1 MVSISCVFL
10 HYLLIR
16 QFYKGFTMKS
26 KLVLLIIA
34 LLIVAGFIFFK
45 NYNSIQ
51 TQDEKVAA
59 SWSEVI
65 NQYKRRAD
73 LVPNLVNTV
82 KGYATHEKE
91 VFTQVTDARA
101 KVGSIQLNADQL
113 TDPALFS
120 KFQQAQSEL
129 SSALSRLIAVSEN
142 YPELK
147 ANTLYQDLMSQ
158 LEGTENRIAVARGRY
173 IEAVQNFN
181 IYIRQLPTKWVADVL
196 GVKPKQQFSVENEKQ
211 ISNAPAVNFG

>member
-1 MVSISCVFL
+1 
-10 HYLLIR
+10 
-16 QFYKGFTMKS
+16 MKS

-65 NQYKRRAD
+65 NQYKRRSD

-181 IYIRQLPTKWVADVL
+181 TYIRQLPTKWVADVL

>member
-1 MVSISCVFL
+1 
-10 HYLLIR
+10 
-16 QFYKGFTMKS
+16 MKS

-211 ISNAPAVNFG
+211 ISNAPAVNLG

>member
-1 MVSISCVFL
+1 
-10 HYLLIR
+10 
-16 QFYKGFTMKS
+16 MKS
-26 KLVLLIIA
+26 KSLLVILVLII
-34 LLIVAGFIFFK
+34 IGGFIFFK
-45 NYNSIQ
+45 DYNSIQ
-51 TQDEKVAA
+51 TQDEAVAA

-91 VFTQVTDARA
+91 VLTQVTDARA
-101 KVGSIQLNADQL
+101 KVGSVQINADQL

-120 KFQQAQSEL
+120 KFQQAQSDL

-142 YPELK
+142 YPDLK

-158 LEGTENRIAVARGRY
+158 LEGTENRITVARGRY
-173 IEAVQNFN
+173 IETVKNFN
-181 IYIRQLPTKWVADVL
+181 SYIRTLPTKWVADIL
-196 GVKPKQQFSVENEKQ
+196 GQQPKQQFTVDNEKQ
-211 ISNAPAVNFG
+211 ISDAPAVNFGQ

>member
-1 MVSISCVFL
+1 
-10 HYLLIR
+10 
-16 QFYKGFTMKS
+16 MKS
-26 KLVLLIIA
+26 KLF
-34 LLIVAGFIFFK
+34 LLIVILIIIGAFLFFK
-45 NYNSIQ
+45 DYNSIQ

-59 SWSEVI
+59 SWSEVV

-82 KGYATHEKE
+82 KGYASHEKD

-101 KVGSIQLNADQL
+101 KVGSIQINADQL
-113 TDPALFS
+113 SDPALFS

-129 SSALSRLIAVSEN
+129 TSALSRLIAVSEN

-158 LEGTENRIAVARGRY
+158 LEGTENRITVARGRY
-173 IEAVQNFN
+173 IETVQSFN
-181 IYIRQLPTKWVADVL
+181 TYIRQLPTKWIANVI
-196 GVKPKQQFSVENEKQ
+196 GVQPKQQFTVENEQQ
-211 ISNAPAVNFG
+211 ISNPPAVNFGQ

>member
-1 MVSISCVFL
+1 
-10 HYLLIR
+10 
-16 QFYKGFTMKS
+16 MKS
-26 KLVLLIIA
+26 KLLLLI
-34 LLIVAGFIFFK
+34 LILIIVGGFFFFK
-45 NYNSIQ
+45 DYNSIQ

-59 SWSEVI
+59 SWSEVV

-82 KGYATHEKE
+82 KGYATHEKD

-101 KVGSIQLNADQL
+101 KVGSIQINADQL
-113 TDPALFS
+113 SDPALFS

-158 LEGTENRIAVARGRY
+158 LEGTENRITVARGRY
-173 IEAVQNFN
+173 IETVQSFN
-181 IYIRQLPTKWVADVL
+181 TYIRQLPTKWIANII
-196 GVKPKQQFSVENEKQ
+196 GVQPKQQFSVENEQQ
-211 ISNAPAVNFG
+211 ISNPPAVNFGQ

>member
-1 MVSISCVFL
+1 
-10 HYLLIR
+10 
-16 QFYKGFTMKS
+16 MKS
-26 KLVLLIIA
+26 KLLLLI
-34 LLIVAGFIFFK
+34 LILIIVGGFFFFK
-45 NYNSIQ
+45 DYNSIQ

-82 KGYATHEKE
+82 KGYATHEKD

-101 KVGSIQLNADQL
+101 KVGSIQINADQL
-113 TDPALFS
+113 SDPALFS

-129 SSALSRLIAVSEN
+129 SPALSRLIAVSEN

-158 LEGTENRIAVARGRY
+158 LEGTENRITVARGRY
-173 IEAVQNFN
+173 IETVQSFN
-181 IYIRQLPTKWVADVL
+181 TYIRQLPTKWIANVI
-196 GVKPKQQFSVENEKQ
+196 GVQPKQQFTVENEQQ
-211 ISNAPAVNFG
+211 ISNPPAVNFGQ

>member
-1 MVSISCVFL
+1 
-10 HYLLIR
+10 
-16 QFYKGFTMKS
+16 MKS
-26 KLVLLIIA
+26 KSLLVILVLII
-34 LLIVAGFIFFK
+34 IGGFIFFK
-45 NYNSIQ
+45 DYNSIQ
-51 TQDEKVAA
+51 TQDESVAA

-101 KVGSIQLNADQL
+101 KVGSIQINADQL

-120 KFQQAQSEL
+120 KFQQAQSDL

-142 YPELK
+142 YPDLK

-158 LEGTENRIAVARGRY
+158 LEGTENRITVARGRY
-173 IEAVQNFN
+173 IETVKNFN
-181 IYIRQLPTKWVADVL
+181 SYIRTLPTKWVADIL
-196 GVKPKQQFSVENEKQ
+196 GQQPKQQFTVDNEKQ
-211 ISNAPAVNFG
+211 ISDAPAVNFGQ

>member
-1 MVSISCVFL
+1 
-10 HYLLIR
+10 
-16 QFYKGFTMKS
+16 MKS
-26 KLVLLIIA
+26 KLF
-34 LLIVAGFIFFK
+34 LLIVILIIIGAFLFFK
-45 NYNSIQ
+45 DYNSIQ
-51 TQDEKVAA
+51 TQDEKVVA
-59 SWSEVI
+59 SWSEVV

-82 KGYATHEKE
+82 KGYASHEKD

-101 KVGSIQLNADQL
+101 KVGSIQINADQL
-113 TDPALFS
+113 SDPALFS

-158 LEGTENRIAVARGRY
+158 LEGTENRITVARGRY
-173 IEAVQNFN
+173 IETVQSFN
-181 IYIRQLPTKWVADVL
+181 TYIRQLPTKWIANVI
-196 GVKPKQQFSVENEKQ
+196 GVQPKQQFTVENEQQ
-211 ISNAPAVNFG
+211 ISNPPAVNFGQ

>member
-1 MVSISCVFL
+1 
-10 HYLLIR
+10 
-16 QFYKGFTMKS
+16 MKS
-26 KLVLLIIA
+26 KLF
-34 LLIVAGFIFFK
+34 LLIVILIIIGAFLFFK
-45 NYNSIQ
+45 DYNSIQ

-59 SWSEVI
+59 SWSEVV

-73 LVPNLVNTV
+73 LIPNLVNTV
-82 KGYATHEKE
+82 KGYASHEKD

-101 KVGSIQLNADQL
+101 KVGSIQINADQL
-113 TDPALFS
+113 SDPALFS

-158 LEGTENRIAVARGRY
+158 LEGTENRITVARGRY
-173 IEAVQNFN
+173 IETVQSFN
-181 IYIRQLPTKWVADVL
+181 TYIRQLPTKWIANVI
-196 GVKPKQQFSVENEKQ
+196 GVQPKQQFTVENEKQ
-211 ISNAPAVNFG
+211 ISNPPAVNFGQ

>member
-1 MVSISCVFL
+1 
-10 HYLLIR
+10 
-16 QFYKGFTMKS
+16 MKS
-26 KLVLLIIA
+26 KLLLLI
-34 LLIVAGFIFFK
+34 LILIIVGGFFFFK
-45 NYNSIQ
+45 DYNSIQ

-82 KGYATHEKE
+82 KGYATHEKD

-101 KVGSIQLNADQL
+101 KVGSIQINADQL
-113 TDPALFS
+113 SDPALFS

-158 LEGTENRIAVARGRY
+158 LEGTENRITVARGRY
-173 IEAVQNFN
+173 IETVQSFN
-181 IYIRQLPTKWVADVL
+181 TYIRQLPTKWIANII
-196 GVKPKQQFSVENEKQ
+196 GVQPKQQFSVENEQQ
-211 ISNAPAVNFG
+211 ISNPPAVNFGQ

>member
-1 MVSISCVFL
+1 
-10 HYLLIR
+10 
-16 QFYKGFTMKS
+16 MKS
-26 KLVLLIIA
+26 KLFLLITI
-34 LLIVAGFIFFK
+34 LIIIGAFLFFK
-45 NYNSIQ
+45 DYNSIQ

-59 SWSEVI
+59 SWSEVV

-82 KGYATHEKE
+82 KGYASHEKD
-91 VFTQVTDARA
+91 VFTQVTNARA
-101 KVGSIQLNADQL
+101 KVGSIQINADQL
-113 TDPALFS
+113 SDPALFS

-158 LEGTENRIAVARGRY
+158 LEGTENRITVARGRY
-173 IEAVQNFN
+173 IETVQSFN
-181 IYIRQLPTKWVADVL
+181 TYIRQLPTKWIANVI
-196 GVKPKQQFSVENEKQ
+196 GVQPKQQFTVENEQQ
-211 ISNAPAVNFG
+211 ISNPPAVNFGQ

>member
-1 MVSISCVFL
+1 
-10 HYLLIR
+10 
-16 QFYKGFTMKS
+16 MKS
-26 KLVLLIIA
+26 KLFLLITI
-34 LLIVAGFIFFK
+34 LIIIGAFLFFK
-45 NYNSIQ
+45 DYNSIQ

-59 SWSEVI
+59 SWSEVV

-82 KGYATHEKE
+82 KGYASHEKD

-101 KVGSIQLNADQL
+101 KVGSIQINADQL
-113 TDPALFS
+113 SDPALFS

-158 LEGTENRIAVARGRY
+158 LEGTENRITVARGRY
-173 IEAVQNFN
+173 IETVQSFN
-181 IYIRQLPTKWVADVL
+181 TYIRQLPTKWIANVI
-196 GVKPKQQFSVENEKQ
+196 GVQPKQQFTVENEQQ
-211 ISNAPAVNFG
+211 ISNPPAVNFGQ

>member
-1 MVSISCVFL
+1 
-10 HYLLIR
+10 
-16 QFYKGFTMKS
+16 MKS

-59 SWSEVI
+59 SWSKVI

-196 GVKPKQQFSVENEKQ
+196 GVKPKQQFNVENEKQ

>member
-1 MVSISCVFL
+1 
-10 HYLLIR
+10 
-16 QFYKGFTMKS
+16 MKS
-26 KLVLLIIA
+26 KLLLLI
-34 LLIVAGFIFFK
+34 LILIIVGGFFFFK
-45 NYNSIQ
+45 DYNSIQ

-82 KGYATHEKE
+82 KGYATHEKD

-101 KVGSIQLNADQL
+101 KVGSIQINADQL
-113 TDPALFS
+113 SDPALFS

-158 LEGTENRIAVARGRY
+158 LEGTENRITVARGRY
-173 IEAVQNFN
+173 CLLYTSDA
-181 IYIRQLPTKWVADVL
+181 AD
-196 GVKPKQQFSVENEKQ
+196 E
-211 ISNAPAVNFG
+211 

>member
-1 MVSISCVFL
+1 
-10 HYLLIR
+10 
-16 QFYKGFTMKS
+16 MKS
-26 KLVLLIIA
+26 KSLLVILVLII
-34 LLIVAGFIFFK
+34 IGGFIFFK
-45 NYNSIQ
+45 DYNSIQ
-51 TQDEKVAA
+51 TQDEAVAA

-101 KVGSIQLNADQL
+101 KVGSIQINADQL

-120 KFQQAQSEL
+120 KFQQAQSDL

-142 YPELK
+142 YPDLK

-158 LEGTENRIAVARGRY
+158 LEGTENRITVARGRY
-173 IEAVQNFN
+173 IETVKNFN
-181 IYIRQLPTKWVADVL
+181 SYIRTLPTKWVADIL
-196 GVKPKQQFSVENEKQ
+196 GQQPKQQFTVDNEKQ
-211 ISNAPAVNFG
+211 ISDAPAVNFGQ

>member
-1 MVSISCVFL
+1 
-10 HYLLIR
+10 
-16 QFYKGFTMKS
+16 MKS
-26 KLVLLIIA
+26 KLLLLI
-34 LLIVAGFIFFK
+34 LILIIVGGFFFFK
-45 NYNSIQ
+45 DYNSIQ

-82 KGYATHEKE
+82 KGYATHEKD

-101 KVGSIQLNADQL
+101 KVGSIQINADQL
-113 TDPALFS
+113 SDPALFS

-158 LEGTENRIAVARGRY
+158 LEGTENRITVARGRY
-173 IEAVQNFN
+173 IETVQSFN
-181 IYIRQLPTKWVADVL
+181 TYIRQFPTKWIANVI
-196 GVKPKQQFSVENEKQ
+196 GVQPKQQFTVENEQQ
-211 ISNAPAVNFG
+211 ISNPPAVNFGQ